1 MALDPRPRTSASGQQ
16 PARKTGLFGG
26 SFDPV
31 HLAHLSLAR
40 CALEQLG
47 LDRLL
52 WLPAGRP
59 WQKLQ
64 QGAGR
69 GLASPGHR
77 RAMVALMIE
86 GEPRFAVDDSELERD
101 GASYTI
107 DTVRARLAAQPGE
120 QLFLLIGQDQ
130 YARLHT
136 WREWQALLGLVT
148 LAVAARDDQAV
159 QASPEV
165 QAVPHRALLLHM
177 PTSAIS
183 STRVRDAA
191 SRGED
196 IRPMVGDAVAGYIA
210 HHRLY
215 GTPGPR
221 SDN

>member
-1 MALDPRPRTSASGQQ
+1 MALSSAPNG
-16 PARKTGLFGG
+16 ARIGLFGG

-31 HLAHLSLAR
+31 HLAHRSLALS
-40 CALEQLG
+40 ALTQLG

-64 QGAGR
+64 AGGGR
-69 GLASPGHR
+69 GLASPEHR
-77 RAMVALMIE
+77 RAMVELMVA

-107 DTVRARLAAQPGE
+107 DTVRARLAAHPGE

-136 WREWQALLGLVT
+136 WREWPALLERVT
-148 LAVAARDDQAV
+148 LAVAARAGTPV
-159 QASPEV
+159 QAPPEL
-165 QAVPHRALLLHM
+165 AGTPHRVQIIEM
-177 PTSAIS
+177 PASAIS
-183 STRVRDAA
+183 STEVRDRA

-210 HHRLY
+210 RHRLY
-215 GTPGPR
+215 GAL
-221 SDN
+221 

>member
-1 MALDPRPRTSASGQQ
+1 MAVRVA
-16 PARKTGLFGG
+16 LFGG

-40 CALEQLG
+40 CALDQLQ

-59 WQKLQ
+59 WQKT
-64 QGAGR
+64 GR
-69 GLASPGHR
+69 GLASPEHR

-107 DTVRARLAAQPGE
+107 DTVRARLARHPGE
-120 QLFLLIGQDQ
+120 EIFLLIGQDQ

-136 WREWQALLGLVT
+136 WREWQSLLGLVT
-148 LAVAARDDQAV
+148 LAVAARADAAV
-159 QASPEV
+159 APSDEV
-165 QAVPHRALLLHM
+165 AALPHRMVPVAM
-177 PTSAIS
+177 PPSVIS
-183 STRVRDAA
+183 STAVRDAA
-191 SRGED
+191 SRGAD

-210 HHRLY
+210 QHRLY
-215 GTPGPR
+215 GASSGLTERELNGH
-221 SDN
+221 S

>member
-1 MALDPRPRTSASGQQ
+1 MALSKVA
-16 PARKTGLFGG
+16 LFGG

-40 CALEQLG
+40 CALDQLG

-59 WQKLQ
+59 WQKLEA
-64 QGAGR
+64 GDGR
-69 GLASPGHR
+69 GLASPEHR
-77 RAMVALMIE
+77 RAMVALMIA

-107 DTVRARLAAQPGE
+107 DTVRARQAAHPQE

-148 LAVAARDDQAV
+148 LAVAARADQPV
-159 QASPEV
+159 CGSPEV
-165 QAVPHRALLLHM
+165 QAVEHKKVVVQM
-177 PTSAIS
+177 PASPIS
-183 STRVRDAA
+183 STRVREAA
-191 SRGED
+191 SRGQD

-210 HHRLY
+210 LHRLY
-215 GTPGPR
+215 GAPGPR
-221 SDN
+221 SEN

>member
-1 MALDPRPRTSASGQQ
+1 MALNASG
-16 PARKTGLFGG
+16 PATGLFGG

-40 CALEQLG
+40 CALDQLG

-64 QGAGR
+64 QGSGR
-69 GLASPGHR
+69 GLASPAHR
-77 RAMVALMIE
+77 RAMVELMIA

-107 DTVRARLAAQPGE
+107 DTVRARLAADPGE

-148 LAVAARDDQAV
+148 LAVAARDGDAV
-159 QASPEV
+159 QAPPELA
-165 QAVPHRALLLHM
+165 AVPHRLRVIAM
-177 PTSAIS
+177 PAMACS
-183 STRVRDAA
+183 STQVRELA

-210 HHRLY
+210 RHRLY
-215 GTPGPR
+215 GAPGGPR
-221 SDN
+221 SEN

>member
-1 MALDPRPRTSASGQQ
+1 MAVIQA
-16 PARKTGLFGG
+16 TGLFGG

-40 CALEQLG
+40 SALDQLG

-64 QGAGR
+64 DGAGR
-69 GLASPGHR
+69 GLASPEHR
-77 RAMVALMIE
+77 RAMVELMVA

-107 DTVRARLAAQPGE
+107 DTVRARLAADPGE
-120 QLFLLIGQDQ
+120 RLFLLIGQDQ

-148 LAVAARDDQAV
+148 LAVAARDGARV
-159 QASPEV
+159 QAPPELA
-165 QAVPHRALLLHM
+165 AVPHRMTVVAM
-177 PTSAIS
+177 PASSIS
-183 STRVRDAA
+183 STEVRDRA

-210 HHRLY
+210 RHRLY
-215 GTPGPR
+215 GAPGGPR
-221 SDN
+221 SEN

>member
-1 MALDPRPRTSASGQQ
+1 MAVSRRV
-16 PARKTGLFGG
+16 GLFGG

-31 HLAHLSLAR
+31 HKAHLSLAR
-40 CALEQLG
+40 CALEQLD
-47 LDRLL
+47 LDQLL

-64 QGAGR
+64 GEASR
-69 GLASPGHR
+69 GLASPAHR
-77 RAMVALMIE
+77 RAMVELMIA

-107 DTVRARLAAQPGE
+107 DTVRARQAAHPGE

-136 WREWQALLGLVT
+136 WRDWPALLERVT
-148 LAVAARDDQAV
+148 LAVAARDAQVV
-159 QASPEV
+159 QAPPEL
-165 QAVPHRALLLHM
+165 QGQPHQIQLIAMPALSYSSTQVRAL
-177 PTSAIS
+177 
-183 STRVRDAA
+183 A

-210 HHRLY
+210 QHRLY
-215 GTPGPR
+215 GTSGPR

>member
-1 MALDPRPRTSASGQQ
+1 MALSQA
-16 PARKTGLFGG
+16 TGLFGG

-40 CALEQLG
+40 CALDQLG

-59 WQKLQ
+59 WQKT
-64 QGAGR
+64 GR
-69 GLASPGHR
+69 GLASPAHR
-77 RAMVALMIE
+77 RAMVELMIA

-107 DTVRARLAAQPGE
+107 DTVRARLAARPHE
-120 QLFLLIGQDQ
+120 RLFLLIGQDQ

-136 WREWQALLGLVT
+136 WRDWQALVGLVT
-148 LAVAARDDQAV
+148 LAVAARDGAAV
-159 QASPEV
+159 QASPALA
-165 QAVPHRALLLHM
+165 AVPHRMARIAM
-177 PTSAIS
+177 PPSRIS
-183 STRVRDAA
+183 STEVRDLA

-210 HHRLY
+210 RHCLY
-215 GTPGPR
+215 GAPGGPR
-221 SDN
+221 SEN

>member
-1 MALDPRPRTSASGQQ
+1 MAV
-16 PARKTGLFGG
+16 KTGLFGG

-47 LDRLL
+47 LDQLL

-59 WQKLQ
+59 WQKT
-64 QGAGR
+64 GR
-69 GLASPGHR
+69 GLASPEHR
-77 RAMVALMIE
+77 RAMVELMIT

-107 DTVRARLAAQPGE
+107 DTVRARLAARPDE

-136 WREWQALLGLVT
+136 WREWRELLGRVT
-148 LAVAARDDQAV
+148 LAVAARDGQAI
-159 QASPEV
+159 QASAEL
-165 QAVPHRALLLHM
+165 QGQPHRLLRLAMPALAH
-177 PTSAIS
+177 S
-183 STRVRDAA
+183 STQVRDMA

-196 IRPMVGDAVAGYIA
+196 ISPMVGDAVAGYIA
-210 HHRLY
+210 RHRLY
-215 GTPGPR
+215 GAPGPR
-221 SDN
+221 SEN